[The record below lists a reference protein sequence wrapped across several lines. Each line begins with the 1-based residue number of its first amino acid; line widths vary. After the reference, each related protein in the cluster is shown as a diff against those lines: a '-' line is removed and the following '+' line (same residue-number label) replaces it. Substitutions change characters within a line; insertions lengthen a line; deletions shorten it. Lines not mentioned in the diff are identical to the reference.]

1 MDIYAKIAAIFDE
14 DSLDDSTVLFT
25 LPQWNSI
32 NFCSL
37 LSLLIEEY
45 GKQIPIK
52 EAIECATL
60 GDLLSL
66 CTKEN

>member
-32 NFCSL
+32 NFFAL
-37 LSLLIEEY
+37 LTLLKEEY
-45 GKQIPIK
+45 GRELPIK
-52 EAIECATL
+52 EVIECATL

-66 CTKEN
+66 CTKES

>member
-32 NFCSL
+32 NFFAL
-37 LSLLIEEY
+37 LTLLKEEY
-45 GKQIPIK
+45 GRELPIK
-52 EAIECATL
+52 EVIE
-60 GDLLSL
+60 
-66 CTKEN
+66 